1 MSAAAARPAS
11 GDLMSGGWTRRA
23 LLRAAGGAALSTGL
37 VTGMGPGTARGWAGV
52 APRHADLRD
61 RWRALL
67 LGEGFDRSAEPYRS
81 RLAELGRAAARH
93 RESMRPQ
100 PGALWRGLPYAGA
113 GPSGV
118 SLMYAS
124 PSEISITQHSRAW
137 SGRGQRGAAP
147 ADPAV
152 LSASLHESFTRLRT
166 MAEAYAQPGT
176 GVTGDTALGRAVL
189 AGLDHLLTDVYH
201 PGTTPYGNWW
211 HWQIGGPQ
219 ALLDTAL
226 LMSDRLT
233 GRRAAACCAAVDAF
247 VPETAVTRYTGSST
261 AANRV
266 DLCQVLALR
275 GLLGGDAPRIQR
287 ARNALTPVFA
297 PVTEGDG
304 FYADG
309 SFIQHNCVPYV
320 GGYGAVLFGGVAMLG
335 ALLRGSPWDLDGP
348 ELRAFLG
355 TVDEAV
361 APFVYN
367 GLLMDNVAGRSISRG
382 AQDDHRRGQDMLA
395 SIALLAEVAG
405 GERGERWQAMV
416 KGWLERGRPVK
427 GSRSLGV
434 ARTARLLAVSG
445 SAARAAAEPVGH
457 RLFPSMDRAV
467 HRRPGWAASVSMASR
482 RVAHYEYGNGEN
494 ARGWHTGA
502 GWLSWW
508 GDGFGEEQYTDAYWA
523 TADPYRLP
531 GTTVSAKRLADGEGG
546 AWALP
551 RPDVS
556 WVGGATDGEFAAVG
570 QDLRGLG
577 GTMAAR
583 KAWFF
588 LDDCVVCLGAG
599 ITSADEVPVE
609 TVVDNRNLG
618 ARGEV
623 AVRVNGD
630 RWNGRFDGRQ
640 ADGGDGGKAT
650 RDKARRDGRR
660 DDGRDSGRDGA
671 RDGTQAGA
679 RERRDG
685 VSWVHVAGHAGYVFP
700 SPTSLNLLLDERTGS
715 WRDVNAGG
723 SPDPITRRYLTMW
736 LDHGADPIS
745 ASYAYVLMPGAT
757 EAATRARAA
766 AAGRVQIVSNTP
778 YAQVIRVP
786 ELGLTAAN
794 LWAPARV
801 GTLSASAPASVL
813 IRERADGTAHV
824 CVSDPPREAAALAL
838 TWDRPVREVLSASPS
853 VTAAGT
859 GGSLRL
865 SFGDLRGA
873 AGATQ
878 RVTVALG

>member
-1 MSAAAARPAS
+1 MGMAGPA
-11 GDLMSGGWTRRA
+11 
-23 LLRAAGGAALSTGL
+23 GA
-37 VTGMGPGTARGWAGV
+37 V
-52 APRHADLRD
+52 PRHADLKA

-67 LGEGFDRSAEPYRS
+67 LGEGFDRGAEPYRS

-93 RESMRPQ
+93 RESMSPR
-100 PGALWRGLPYAGA
+100 PGALWRGLRYADERTAALHHLTSASPAGAAGAAGPAFASAGPAETMITQHGLLYA
-113 GPSGV
+113 GPSAIG
-118 SLMYAS
+118 
-124 PSEISITQHSRAW
+124 ITRHSHVR
-137 SGRGQRGAAP
+137 SGPAARGP
-147 ADPAV
+147 ATGDPAA
-152 LSASLHESFTRLRT
+152 LSANLHESFTRLRV

-176 GVTGDTALGRAVL
+176 GVTGDTELGRAVL
-189 AGLDHLLTDVYH
+189 AGLDHLLADVYR
-201 PGTTPYGNWW
+201 PGTTAYGNWW
-211 HWQIGGPQ
+211 HWRIGGPQ

-247 VPETAVTRYTGSST
+247 VPESAVTSYTGSST
-261 AANRV
+261 GANRV

-275 GLLGGDAPRIQR
+275 GVLSGDARRIQL
-287 ARNALTPVFA
+287 ARDALTPVFA
-297 PVTEGDG
+297 PVTRGDG

-309 SFIQHNCVPYV
+309 SFIQHGCVPYV

-367 GLLMDNVAGRSISRG
+367 GLLMDNVAGRGISRAG
-382 AQDDHRRGQDMLA
+382 QDDRLRGQNMLA

-405 GERGERWQAMV
+405 GERGERWRAMV
-416 KGWLERGRPVK
+416 KGWLERGRPVAGK
-427 GSRSLGV
+427 RSLGV
-434 ARTARLLAVSG
+434 ARTARLLAVSR
-445 SAARAAAEPVGH
+445 SAGKAAAEPVGH

-467 HRRPGWAASVSMASR
+467 HRRPTWAASVSMASR

-508 GDGFGEEQYTDAYWA
+508 GDGFGEEQYTDAFWA

-531 GTTVSAKRLADGEGG
+531 GITVSTKRLANGEGG
-546 AWALP
+546 AWGLP

-577 GTMAAR
+577 STMAAR

-599 ITSADEVPVE
+599 ITGADGVPVE

-618 ARGEV
+618 ARGGTS
-623 AVRVNGD
+623 VRVNGD
-630 RWNGRFDGRQ
+630 LWNRRPQDG
-640 ADGGDGGKAT
+640 
-650 RDKARRDGRR
+650 GRR
-660 DDGRDSGRDGA
+660 DRDGA
-671 RDGTQAGA
+671 DDERRARERAAGPWGGAA
-679 RERRDG
+679 RERRTD

-700 SPTSLNLLLDERTGS
+700 SPTSLDLLLEERTGS

-736 LDHGADPIS
+736 LDHGPDPIS

-766 AAGRVQIVSNTP
+766 VAGRVQILSNTP

-801 GTLSASAPASVL
+801 GPLSASAPACVL
-813 IRERADGTAHV
+813 IRERADGTAQLS
-824 CVSDPPREAAALAL
+824 VSDPPRGAAALAL
-838 TWDRPVREVLSASPS
+838 TWDRPVREVLSAPPA
-853 VTAAGT
+853 VATAGT
-859 GGSLRL
+859 GDSLRL
-865 SFGDLRGA
+865 TFGDLRNA

-878 RVTVALG
+878 RITVSLA

>member
-1 MSAAAARPAS
+1 
-11 GDLMSGGWTRRA
+11 MSGGWTRRA
-23 LLRAAGGAALSTGL
+23 LLRAAGGAALGTGL
-37 VTGMGPGTARGWAGV
+37 AAGMLPGPAESVAR
-52 APRHADLRD
+52 PADLRA

-67 LGEGFDRSAEPYRS
+67 LGEGFDRGAEPYRS
-81 RLAELGRAAARH
+81 GLAELGRAASRH
-93 RESMRPQ
+93 GESMRPR
-100 PGALWRGLPYAGA
+100 PGALWRGLPYAGPPATGIAQRHGLVSTAPAAIGIRHRELAYA
-113 GPSGV
+113 GPAG
-118 SLMYAS
+118 
-124 PSEISITQHSRAW
+124 IGITRQHDLVRA
-137 SGRGQRGAAP
+137 GAP
-147 ADPAV
+147 ADPGA
-152 LSASLHESFTRLRT
+152 LSGNLHESFTRLRV

-176 GVTGDTALGRAVL
+176 GVTGDAALGRAVL
-189 AGLDHLLTDVYH
+189 AGLDHLLADVYR

-226 LMSDRLT
+226 LMSNQT
-233 GRRAAACCAAVDAF
+233 SGGRAAACCAAVDAF
-247 VPETAVTRYTGSST
+247 VPGTAVGSYTGSST
-261 AANRV
+261 GANRV
-266 DLCQVLALR
+266 DLCRVLALR
-275 GLLGGDAPRIQR
+275 GVLGGDGPRIQL
-287 ARNALTPVFA
+287 ARDALTPVFV

-309 SFIQHNCVPYV
+309 SFIQHRYVPYI
-320 GGYGAVLFGGVAMLG
+320 GGYGTALFSGVAMLG
-335 ALLRGSPWDLDGP
+335 ALLRGTAWDLDGP

-367 GLLMDNVAGRSISRG
+367 GLLMDNVAGRGISRAG
-382 AQDDHRRGQDMLA
+382 QSDHTRAQGMLA

-405 GERGERWQAMV
+405 GERGERWRAMV
-416 KGWLERGRPVK
+416 KGWLERGRPVAAN
-427 GSRSLGV
+427 RSLGV

-445 SAARAAAEPVGH
+445 GKGRAAAEPVGH

-508 GDGFGEEQYTDAYWA
+508 GDGFGADQYADAFWA

-531 GTTVSAKRLADGEGG
+531 GITVSARRLADGEGG
-546 AWALP
+546 PWALP
-551 RPDVS
+551 RPDAT
-556 WVGGATDGEFAAVG
+556 WVGGTTDGEFAAVG

-577 GTMAAR
+577 GTLTAR

-599 ITSADEVPVE
+599 ITCADGAPVE

-618 ARGEV
+618 ARGEA
-623 AVRVNGD
+623 AVRVNGE
-630 RWNGRFDGRQ
+630 RWNTR
-640 ADGGDGGKAT
+640 GKA
-650 RDKARRDGRR
+650 AGWA
-660 DDGRDSGRDGA
+660 GA
-671 RDGTQAGA
+671 A
-679 RERRDG
+679 RERRAG
-685 VSWVHVAGHAGYVFP
+685 VAWMHVPGHAGYVFP
-700 SPTSLNLLLDERTGS
+700 SPTDVHLLLEARTGS

-736 LDHGADPIS
+736 LDHGRDPVG
-745 ASYAYVLMPGAT
+745 AAYAYVLMPGAT
-757 EAATRARAA
+757 AQATHARAA
-766 AAGRVQIVSNTP
+766 ARGRLRILANDRD
-778 YAQVIRVP
+778 AQAIRVP

-801 GTLSASAPASVL
+801 GPITASAPASVL
-813 IRERADGTAHV
+813 IRERADGTAQL
-824 CVSDPPREAAALAL
+824 CVSDPPRGAAALAL

-853 VTAAGT
+853 VRAAGT
-859 GGSLRL
+859 GDSLRVT
-865 SFGDLRGA
+865 FADLRGT

-878 RVTVALG
+878 RITVSLA